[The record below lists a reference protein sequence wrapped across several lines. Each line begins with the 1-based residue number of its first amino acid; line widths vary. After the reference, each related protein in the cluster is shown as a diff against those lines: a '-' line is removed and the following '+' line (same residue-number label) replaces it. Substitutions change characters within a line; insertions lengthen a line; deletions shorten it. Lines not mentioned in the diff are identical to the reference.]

1 MEYDKRIKVCYILPQ
16 FSSNTATH
24 FYAKR
29 EMLDM
34 LSSRVDFLSVDMQRL
49 AASVFAILRARSRG
63 CKHFYVHYSLKG
75 ALVAHVVTALSG
87 GRVYYWN
94 CGMPWLYQRSW
105 LEERL
110 LRWVLRH
117 SLFVTGTRGLARMY
131 AHEYGTSE
139 NDTRILPNWVR
150 TDRFAGIDKITARSE
165 LRVAPR
171 TRMVLFAHHL
181 SRRKG
186 AQYLPDIFRLYKSD
200 PSVLFV
206 IAGSGPEEGDL
217 IKTVQALDMESSVRF
232 VGDVPNRA
240 IPQYF
245 AAADVVIVP
254 SEEQGF
260 SNTLL
265 EAMAAGV
272 PFVSFDVGGTREM
285 TSPAAQEY
293 IAKAGDTAGFCARL
307 QRLLADSEMR
317 ARVVEANRQWVEQ
330 YDIRRVAPQFANLF
344 SISL

>member
-1 MEYDKRIKVCYILPQ
+1 MEHNKRTKVCYILPR
-16 FSSNTATH
+16 FSSDTATH

-34 LSSRVDFLSVDMQRL
+34 LSDRIDFVSVDIQR
-49 AASVFAILRARSRG
+49 SVVSVCSILHARLRG
-63 CKHFYVHYSLKG
+63 CKYFYVHYSLKG
-75 ALVAHVVTALSG
+75 AFIAYMVTALFG

-105 LEERL
+105 LEEYV

-117 SLFVTGTRGLARMY
+117 TLFVTGTRGLARRY
-131 AHEYGTSE
+131 ARQYNLRE
-139 NDTRILPNWVR
+139 NNIRVLPNWVQI
-150 TDRFAGIDKITARSE
+150 DRFAHVDKTAARSE
-165 LRVAPR
+165 LRVASH

-186 AQYLPDIFRLYKSD
+186 AQYLPDIFKLYKSD

-206 IAGSGPEEGDL
+206 IAGSGPEEGNL
-217 IKTVQALDMESSVRF
+217 IKTVQALGMESSVRF

-245 AAADVVIVP
+245 ASADVVIVP

-260 SNTLL
+260 SNTIL

-272 PFVSFDVGGTREM
+272 PFVSFDAGGTREM
-285 TSPAAQEY
+285 TSPTAQEF
-293 IAKAGDTAGFCARL
+293 ITEVGDVAGFCARL
-307 QRLLADSEMR
+307 RVLLADPVL
-317 ARVVEANRQWVEQ
+317 RVRVAEANHQWVEQ
-330 YDIRRVAPQFANLF
+330 YDIHRVAPQFANLF
-344 SISL
+344 SVSL